1 MSKIITA
8 AQAAELV
15 QDGCTLTTTG
25 FNGFGCPEDLM
36 MALADHF
43 DQTSHPKDVTLVKCT
58 SQGDGKG
65 RGVSHLAEKP
75 GLFQELIL
83 SHMGYDPG
91 LRKLVQEEKV
101 SCFLLPLG
109 NLMALFRAIAGGL
122 PGAIATTGIG
132 TFADPRNGGG
142 SIICRELLA
151 KDGELAAW
159 MIGELRRMGYTEVN
173 LNFGCPSGTVT
184 AKGKGSGMLR
194 DPQKLDAF
202 LDAVFS
208 QAGGPV
214 SVKTRLGVARAEE
227 FGEILNV
234 YNKYPLCEL
243 TIHPRVMKQLYR
255 GQADREAFAAYLPAC
270 TAPVCYNG
278 DVTTVDDLRALE
290 AAFPGLSGIMV
301 GRGLIADPALLRKA
315 VGGPAASREELRGYH
330 DELYHGYTEAFGM
343 ASCAVSRM
351 KAHWFYLIHL
361 FNGADAL
368 EKPLRKAREGWEY
381 ETVVNQIF
389 ARWPK

>member
-1 MSKIITA
+1 MLYYA
-8 AQAAELV
+8 APMEGFTDRVWRQTHQKWFGAQGAADRYYAPFISPPENRVLIKKKMAELA
-15 QDGCTLTTTG
+15 
-25 FNGFGCPEDLM
+25 PE
-36 MALADHF
+36 A
-43 DQTSHPKDVTLVKCT
+43 
-58 SQGDGKG
+58 
-65 RGVSHLAEKP
+65 
-75 GLFQELIL
+75 
-83 SHMGYDPG
+83 
-91 LRKLVQEEKV
+91 
-101 SCFLLPLG
+101 
-109 NLMALFRAIAGGL
+109 N
-122 PGAIATTGIG
+122 PGAPVI
-132 TFADPRNGGG
+132 PQ
-142 SIICRELLA
+142 LLA

-159 MIGELRRMGYTEVN
+159 MIGQLRALGYTEVN
-173 LNFGCPSGTVT
+173 LNLGCPAGTVT

-194 DPQKLDAF
+194 DLAKVDAF
-202 LDAVFS
+202 LDGVFS
-208 QAGGPV
+208 RAEGPV
-214 SVKTRLGVARAEE
+214 SVKTRLGVEKPEE
-227 FGEILNV
+227 FAAILEI
-234 YNKYPLCEL
+234 YSRYPISEL

-255 GQADREAFAAYLPAC
+255 GQADREAFAACLPAC

-290 AAFPGLSGIMV
+290 AGFPGLSGIMV

-361 FNGADAL
+361 FDGADAL

-389 ARWPK
+389 ACWPK

>member
-1 MSKIITA
+1 MRYYAPFLSPPENRVLIKKKM
-8 AQAAELV
+8 AELEPAANPGV
-15 QDGCTLTTTG
+15 QVI
-25 FNGFGCPEDLM
+25 P
-36 MALADHF
+36 
-43 DQTSHPKDVTLVKCT
+43 Q
-58 SQGDGKG
+58 
-65 RGVSHLAEKP
+65 
-75 GLFQELIL
+75 
-83 SHMGYDPG
+83 
-91 LRKLVQEEKV
+91 
-101 SCFLLPLG
+101 
-109 NLMALFRAIAGGL
+109 
-122 PGAIATTGIG
+122 
-132 TFADPRNGGG
+132 
-142 SIICRELLA
+142 LLA

-255 GQADREAFAAYLPAC
+255 GQADREAFADYLPAC
-270 TAPVCYNG
+270 TVPVCYNG

-290 AAFPGLSGIMV
+290 AAFPELSGIMV

-361 FNGADAL
+361 FDGADAL

-389 ARWPK
+389 ACWPK

>member
-1 MSKIITA
+1 MLYYA
-8 AQAAELV
+8 APMEGFTDRVWRQTHQKWFGAQGAADRYYAPFISPPENRVLIKKKMAELEPAANPGV
-15 QDGCTLTTTG
+15 QVI
-25 FNGFGCPEDLM
+25 P
-36 MALADHF
+36 
-43 DQTSHPKDVTLVKCT
+43 Q
-58 SQGDGKG
+58 
-65 RGVSHLAEKP
+65 
-75 GLFQELIL
+75 
-83 SHMGYDPG
+83 
-91 LRKLVQEEKV
+91 
-101 SCFLLPLG
+101 
-109 NLMALFRAIAGGL
+109 
-122 PGAIATTGIG
+122 
-132 TFADPRNGGG
+132 
-142 SIICRELLA
+142 LLA

-159 MIGELRRMGYTEVN
+159 MIGELRRIGYTEVN

-270 TAPVCYNG
+270 TVPVCYNG

-361 FNGADAL
+361 FDGADAL

-389 ARWPK
+389 ACWPK

>member
-1 MSKIITA
+1 MLYYA
-8 AQAAELV
+8 APMEGFTDRVWRQTHQKWFGAQGAADRYYAPFISPPENRVLIKKKMAELA
-15 QDGCTLTTTG
+15 
-25 FNGFGCPEDLM
+25 PE
-36 MALADHF
+36 A
-43 DQTSHPKDVTLVKCT
+43 
-58 SQGDGKG
+58 
-65 RGVSHLAEKP
+65 
-75 GLFQELIL
+75 
-83 SHMGYDPG
+83 
-91 LRKLVQEEKV
+91 
-101 SCFLLPLG
+101 
-109 NLMALFRAIAGGL
+109 N
-122 PGAIATTGIG
+122 PGAPVI
-132 TFADPRNGGG
+132 PQ
-142 SIICRELLA
+142 LLA

-159 MIGELRRMGYTEVN
+159 MIGQLRALGYTEVN
-173 LNFGCPSGTVT
+173 LNLGCPAGTVT

-194 DPQKLDAF
+194 DLAKVDAF
-202 LDAVFS
+202 LDGVFS
-208 QAGGPV
+208 HAEGPV
-214 SVKTRLGVARAEE
+214 SVKTRLGVEKPEE
-227 FGEILNV
+227 FAAILEI
-234 YNKYPLCEL
+234 YSRYPISEL

-389 ARWPK
+389 ACWPK

>member
-1 MSKIITA
+1 MNYYDAPMEGLTDRIWRQA
-8 AQAAELV
+8 HQRWFGAQEAPVRYYAPFLSPPENRVLIKKKMAELEPAANPGV
-15 QDGCTLTTTG
+15 QVI
-25 FNGFGCPEDLM
+25 P
-36 MALADHF
+36 
-43 DQTSHPKDVTLVKCT
+43 Q
-58 SQGDGKG
+58 
-65 RGVSHLAEKP
+65 
-75 GLFQELIL
+75 
-83 SHMGYDPG
+83 
-91 LRKLVQEEKV
+91 
-101 SCFLLPLG
+101 
-109 NLMALFRAIAGGL
+109 
-122 PGAIATTGIG
+122 
-132 TFADPRNGGG
+132 
-142 SIICRELLA
+142 LLA

-270 TAPVCYNG
+270 TVPVCYNG

-361 FNGADAL
+361 FDGADAL

-389 ARWPK
+389 ACWPK

>member
-1 MSKIITA
+1 MNFSA
-8 AQAAELV
+8 APMVGLTDGIWRQAHQRWFGAPEAPVRYYAPFLSPPENRVLIKKKMAELEPAANPGV
-15 QDGCTLTTTG
+15 QVI
-25 FNGFGCPEDLM
+25 P
-36 MALADHF
+36 
-43 DQTSHPKDVTLVKCT
+43 Q
-58 SQGDGKG
+58 
-65 RGVSHLAEKP
+65 
-75 GLFQELIL
+75 
-83 SHMGYDPG
+83 
-91 LRKLVQEEKV
+91 
-101 SCFLLPLG
+101 
-109 NLMALFRAIAGGL
+109 
-122 PGAIATTGIG
+122 
-132 TFADPRNGGG
+132 
-142 SIICRELLA
+142 LLA

-255 GQADREAFAAYLPAC
+255 GQADREAFAAYLSAC

-361 FNGADAL
+361 FDGADAL

-389 ARWPK
+389 ACWPK

>member
-1 MSKIITA
+1 MQYYAAPMEGLTDRVWRQAQQKWFGPEGTA
-8 AQAAELV
+8 HRYYAPFLSPPENRVLIKKKMAELEPAANPGV
-15 QDGCTLTTTG
+15 QVI
-25 FNGFGCPEDLM
+25 P
-36 MALADHF
+36 
-43 DQTSHPKDVTLVKCT
+43 Q
-58 SQGDGKG
+58 
-65 RGVSHLAEKP
+65 
-75 GLFQELIL
+75 
-83 SHMGYDPG
+83 
-91 LRKLVQEEKV
+91 
-101 SCFLLPLG
+101 
-109 NLMALFRAIAGGL
+109 
-122 PGAIATTGIG
+122 
-132 TFADPRNGGG
+132 
-142 SIICRELLA
+142 LLA

-227 FGEILNV
+227 FGEILDV

-270 TAPVCYNG
+270 TVPVCYNG

-361 FNGADAL
+361 FDGADAL
-368 EKPLRKAREGWEY
+368 EKSLRKAREGWEY

-389 ARWPK
+389 ACWPK